1 MGDNGARRYKALVFD
16 FDGTLA
22 EVRLDFPEMKRR
34 VAALAAGFAAPRA
47 LPPLPPMPALE
58 MIEQAASF
66 LAAEDPEAAARYRA
80 AAHEAVLAMEREAAR
95 NSTLFPFTRGVLADL
110 RATCVRTAI
119 ITRNCE
125 EAVRI
130 VFPDIDAFCDCLLAR
145 DHVPRVKPD
154 PGHILS
160 ALDRLA
166 VAPSEALMVGD
177 HPLDVETG
185 RRAGTATAAVW
196 SGNTPRETLVS
207 ADPGYLTPD
216 VPHLLDILRREGRI
230 PAAPAAGPVNCGGP
244 FHREAPP

>member
-177 HPLDVETG
+177 HPLDVQTG
-185 RRAGTATAAVW
+185 KRVGTLTAGVA
-196 SGNTPRETLVS
+196 SGSGSWDDLARSGADWVSSDCESLYLELKHAGLV
-207 ADPGYLTPD
+207 
-216 VPHLLDILRREGRI
+216 
-230 PAAPAAGPVNCGGP
+230 
-244 FHREAPP
+244 